1 MAPSAGATAYI
12 FRHLVLP
19 PKLPQEDDHDAAHEQ
34 ALFEV
39 VIQAHENL
47 KCFVNNEHVG
57 PVVAAIAT
65 VENLYSSQD
74 SYGNVSELQ
83 LETLLSKLMNGGTI
97 GSVPLLVRQQNA
109 GILVKRLSDGLNFE
123 FFELSP
129 KNESAMCPGRLV
141 RSFPAYASKIP
152 ASKMGSADL
161 RKSISGTIAKLTA
174 QKAGPQE
181 QDDGRRSRH
190 NPSGYNYR
198 LHHERHRCLG

>member
-12 FRHLVLP
+12 FHHLVLP
-19 PKLPQEDDHDAAHEQ
+19 SKLPQEDDHNAAHEQ

-39 VIQAHENL
+39 VIQALENL

-83 LETLLSKLMNGGTI
+83 LGTLLSKLMNGGTI

-129 KNESAMCPGRLV
+129 KKRVSNVSWTTC
-141 RSFPAYASKIP
+141 SKL
-152 ASKMGSADL
+152 S
-161 RKSISGTIAKLTA
+161 SIRIEDTR
-174 QKAGPQE
+174 E
-181 QDDGRRSRH
+181 QDGQRRPPQVNFRYHSEVDR
-190 NPSGYNYR
+190 PESWSAR
-198 LHHERHRCLG
+198 TR